1 MLHSDYSFV
10 DDFSQKHFN
19 TGSHYGFLFL
29 INCSSSLYNQPKKYG
44 EKLIVAVNSDESI
57 RCLKGDGRPKNSLEE
72 RACTLVY
79 LSMIDMV
86 VHFEEDT
93 AVEFIKLL
101 KPDVYIKGLEYI
113 HKELPEAEYA
123 KRVEYVLMTEGT
135 STTQLI
141 NKIVKAVENNE

>member
-1 MLHSDYSFV
+1 M
-10 DDFSQKHFN
+10 
-19 TGSHYGFLFL
+19 
-29 INCSSSLYNQPKKYG
+29 
-44 EKLIVAVNSDESI
+44 
-57 RCLKGDGRPKNSLEE
+57 CLKGDGRPINSLEE

-93 AVEFIKLL
+93 AVELIKLL
-101 KPDVYIKGLEYI
+101 KPDVYIKGSEYM